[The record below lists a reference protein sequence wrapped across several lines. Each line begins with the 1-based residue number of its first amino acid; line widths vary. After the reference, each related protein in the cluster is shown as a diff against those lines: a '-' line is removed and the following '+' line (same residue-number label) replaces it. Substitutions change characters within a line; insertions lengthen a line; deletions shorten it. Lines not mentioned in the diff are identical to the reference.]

1 MRLAMTTTFALC
13 AFCRLALAAPVL
25 PADPRLAPVRARMD
39 EMVAHAEK
47 AGLPSEIIVSKVRE
61 GLAKGVDP
69 QRIAVAA
76 QRLVDNLTEARAFVA
91 ERRGSGAPAP
101 ELVRAVAEA
110 RMAGIAA
117 GAHDAIVREARSSG
131 DSARAVEVLTDLSL
145 RGYPVDRATQMVR
158 DVLKGDPAGVPRL
171 PAALETI
178 RQEQALTQVES
189 MDALTQGMVKGGGS
203 LKAAAAQAAS
213 AGRRA
218 EGVGR
223 ANGKAS
229 EGGVGPGNAAGFVP
243 PGQLKKETGAMKA
256 TGVGHGQGM
265 GQGQGMGMGRQK

>member
-13 AFCRLALAAPVL
+13 AFCRLATAAPAL
-25 PADPRLAPVRARMD
+25 PADPRLAPVRARVD
-39 EMVAHAEK
+39 QLVTHAEQ
-47 AGLPSEIIVSKVRE
+47 AGLPAEIIVSKVRE

-76 QRLVDNLTEARAFVA
+76 ERLVDNLTEARAFVA
-91 ERRGSGAPAP
+91 ERRGQGAAAP

-117 GAHDAIVREARSSG
+117 GANDAIVREARSSG
-131 DSARAVEVLTDLSL
+131 DGARAVEVLTDLSL

-158 DVLKGDPAGVPRL
+158 DVLKGDAAAVPRL
-171 PAALETI
+171 PATLETI

-189 MDALTQGMVKGGGS
+189 MDALTRGMAKGGGS

-213 AGRRA
+213 AGHRP

-223 ANGKAS
+223 GNGKAG
-229 EGGVGPGNAAGFVP
+229 EGGVGPGNAGFVP

-256 TGVGHGQGM
+256 TGVGNGKGMGMGM
-265 GQGQGMGMGRQK
+265 GQGQGHTK